1 LEFTL
6 LAQLPTNSLAMLCP
20 AVRLPAGEFEP
31 VLSFLDRI
39 VRGSAPKAAESNQL
53 PYILGMTWVARTRA
67 ERNELDAVE
76 EAIRAS
82 GLTDVVLD
90 KIEPG
95 PDELAFWLFTSNPK
109 RAFKDLSELPQIAE
123 RMSTLRAAYA
133 ERSKMK
139 FSLLWPKGR
148 HASTPQSLGKR

>member
-1 LEFTL
+1 
-6 LAQLPTNSLAMLCP
+6 
-20 AVRLPAGEFEP
+20 

-39 VRGSAPKAAESNQL
+39 VRGSSPKPGDPDHL
-53 PYILGMTWVARTRA
+53 PYVLGMTWVARTRA

-76 EAIRAS
+76 EAIRSS

-95 PDELAFWLFTSNPK
+95 PDELAFWIHTSNPK
-109 RAFKDLSELPQIAE
+109 RAFKDLTELPAIAE
-123 RMSTLRAAYA
+123 RMSTLKAAYA
-133 ERSKMK
+133 DRSKMK

-148 HASTPQSLGKR
+148 HISTPHGLG